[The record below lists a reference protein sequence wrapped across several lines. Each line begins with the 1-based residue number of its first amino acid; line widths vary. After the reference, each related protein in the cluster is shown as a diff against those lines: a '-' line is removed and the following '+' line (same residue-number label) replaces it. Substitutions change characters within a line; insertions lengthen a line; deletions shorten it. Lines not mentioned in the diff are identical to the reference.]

1 MKTKIFQQAWD
12 QVSLSPEAYERIQA
26 TIGTAQQEQKVIPL
40 PGGKVKKSVFR
51 FGRAAVIAAV
61 LAGLLIVTALAAVSI
76 NHAAFRTRTHTED
89 VLFNHAIRSLGEDG
103 WLEVYF
109 ERITDEPIELGVWEP
124 DAVPTGFEKVD
135 IFHNAADGCHLD
147 TWANAA
153 GEEFLFYYI
162 VPYPDDGITTIGHN
176 MYDQNR
182 ITEQG
187 DVKVNGASAWYLAY
201 RNGEDNVHTNLYWTR
216 PDTGVGF
223 MLSTFDLSLEELITI
238 AESVAVHG

>member
-1 MKTKIFQQAWD
+1 MMNKFQQAMD
-12 QVSLSPEAYERIQA
+12 QVTLSPEADERIQA
-26 TIGTAQQEQKVIPL
+26 AIEAARKGQKVISL
-40 PGGKVKKSVFR
+40 PGGRVKKSVFR
-51 FGRAAVIAAV
+51 FGRTAVIAAV

-76 NHAAFRTRTHTED
+76 NHTAFRTRTHTED
-89 VLFNHAIRSLGEDG
+89 VLFHHAIRSLGEDG

-109 ERITDEPIELGVWEP
+109 ERTTDEPIELGVWEP
-124 DAVPTGFEKVD
+124 GAIPTGFEKVD
-135 IFHNAADGCHLD
+135 TFHNAADGCHLD

-182 ITEQG
+182 ILKQG
-187 DVKVNGASAWYLAY
+187 DVKVNGVAAWYLVY

-223 MLSTFDLSLEELITI
+223 MLSTFDLSLGELITI
-238 AESVAVHG
+238 AESVTAQG

>member
-1 MKTKIFQQAWD
+1 MMNKFQQAMD
-12 QVSLSPEAYERIQA
+12 QVTLSPEADERIQA
-26 TIGTAQQEQKVIPL
+26 AIEVAQREQKVISL
-40 PGGKVKKSVFR
+40 PGGRVKKTAFR
-51 FGRAAVIAAV
+51 FGRSAAIAAV
-61 LAGLLIVTALAAVSI
+61 LAGLLVATALAAVGI
-76 NHAAFRTRTHTED
+76 NHATFRTRTHTED
-89 VLFNHAIRSLGEDG
+89 VVFKYTILPRGEAG

-124 DAVPTGFEKVD
+124 DAVPAGFEKVD

-182 ITEQG
+182 IMEQG
-187 DVKVNGASAWYLAY
+187 DVKVNGVAAWYLVY

-223 MLSTFDLSLEELITI
+223 MLSTFDLSLKELITI
-238 AESVAVHG
+238 AEGVTAHG

>member
-1 MKTKIFQQAWD
+1 MMNKFQQAMD
-12 QVSLSPEAYERIQA
+12 QVTLSPEADARIQA
-26 TIGTAQQEQKVIPL
+26 AIEATQQGQKMIPL
-40 PGGKVKKSVFR
+40 PSSRVKKSVFR
-51 FGRAAVIAAV
+51 IGRTAAIAAV
-61 LAGLLIVTALAAVSI
+61 LVGLLVVTALAAVGI
-76 NHAAFRTRTHTED
+76 NHATFRTRTHTED

-124 DAVPTGFEKVD
+124 DAVPAGFEKVD

-182 ITEQG
+182 IMEQG
-187 DVKVNGASAWYLAY
+187 DVKVNGIAAWYLVY
-201 RNGEDNVHTNLYWTR
+201 RNSEDNVHTNLYWTR
-216 PDTGVGF
+216 SDTGVGF

-238 AESVAVHG
+238 AEGVTAHG